1 MNIEELRNEI
11 DQIDRQIVTLINQ
24 RYLHV
29 QDVGKL
35 KKDNAS
41 AIYVPEREKA
51 LLEKLSKLNE
61 GPMSQRA
68 LRAIYREIMSG
79 ALELEHPLRIT
90 FFGEEGSN
98 THLAALAKFGHSVTY
113 MPSTTI
119 AGVFKDIET
128 GRTDYGCV
136 PVENSTEG
144 AINYTL
150 DTLIMS
156 SANICAEMDLRIH
169 HNLMAKCSREEIKK
183 VYSHPQVLGQCRIYL
198 QEKLPG
204 VEVIES
210 GSSTKAA
217 AIAATEPNAAS
228 ISSTVAAELFN
239 LVILEE
245 NIEDF
250 SNNTTRFLIIGN
262 QDPAPTGDD
271 KTSVCFAIKDK
282 VGALYDSIKPFKDEG
297 VTMTMIESRPTK
309 SSNWEYCFFVDILGH
324 RSDAK
329 IVRAFAEVEKQCKFL
344 KILGSYPRGV

>member
-11 DQIDRQIVTLINQ
+11 DQIDQQIVTLINQ

-29 QDVGKL
+29 KDVGKL
-35 KKDNAS
+35 KKSSSS

-51 LLEKLSKLNE
+51 LLDKLLKLNK
-61 GPMSQRA
+61 GPMTQRA

-79 ALELEHPLRIT
+79 ALELEHPIRIT

-150 DTLIMS
+150 DTLITS

-169 HNLMAKCSREEIKK
+169 HNLMAKCGREEIKK

-204 VEVIES
+204 VEVIEA

-217 AIAATEPNAAS
+217 AIAAAEPNVAS
-228 ISSTVAAELFN
+228 ISSSVAAELFN
-239 LVILEE
+239 LTVLEE

-262 QDPAPTGDD
+262 QEPAPTGDD

-297 VTMTMIESRPTK
+297 ITMTMIESRPTK